1 MQTATEDLG
10 PEDLTGYVTS
20 GHNGSFVTYVHP
32 DTKPGQ
38 RDHVRDALARCRAAA
53 LQSKTER
60 HMRGEFV
67 Q

>member
-1 MQTATEDLG
+1 MPATEDG
-10 PEDLTGYVTS
+10 PEDLTGISTVTWHESHQRYVAQDS
-20 GHNGSFVTYVHP
+20 Q
-32 DTKPGQ
+32 PGQ

-53 LQSKTER
+53 LHSKTER